1 MRACGP
7 VERALDSEG
16 LGFDSQCWPY
26 VEVSGKPWST
36 WCTDPRLDQKLQ
48 AALEPTWCLL
58 QVHQI

>member
-7 VERALDSEG
+7 VDRALDSEG
-16 LGFDSQCWPY
+16 LGFDFQCWPY

-58 QVHQI
+58 